1 MKYNAISLIDKL
13 DQLQGVFVYS
23 TKLAEALSITR
34 RTLLN
39 WRQKPESISAKYRLD
54 IDVLYCQYFLI
65 PEWDVPKQTYTPVLL
80 PDTLPHNEA
89 LFLPFLR
96 RLSYGTIEIETE
108 MAKVDF
114 DSIIDGKK
122 LPKNMD
128 RQTFYEGFNAF
139 MTHQQL
145 WQKIVEHGEPL
156 PIIVDNIKT
165 LHIDFMRGVYHNAG
179 FFSTKHRV
187 MGQLEGVQ
195 TTEPEDIDEEMHRW
209 VYKVAKS
216 ATLEEIAK
224 AHVYFILIHPFG
236 DGNGRVGRAIVLAQC
251 LNARL
256 MPPVFAGHNRA
267 MYYAAMEHAM
277 KHGRYAPLI
286 RLFYEATQQDLDFL
300 ASF

>member
-1 MKYNAISLIDKL
+1 MKYNAISLLDKL
-13 DQLQGVFVYS
+13 DQLQVVLVYS
-23 TKLAEALSITR
+23 TKLAEALNVTR

-128 RQTFYEGFNAF
+128 KQTFHEGFNAF

-156 PIIVDNIKT
+156 PITVDNIKT
-165 LHIDFMRGVYHNAG
+165 LHIDFMRGVYDNAG

-195 TTEPEDIDEEMHRW
+195 TTEPEDIDEEIHRW

-216 ATLEEIAK
+216 VTLEDIAK

-256 MPPVFAGHNRA
+256 MPPFFAGHNRA
-267 MYYAAMEHAM
+267 MYYAAMQHAM

>member
-1 MKYNAISLIDKL
+1 MKYNAISLLDKL
-13 DQLQGVFVYS
+13 DQLQVVLVYS
-23 TKLAEALSITR
+23 TKLAEALSVTR

-96 RLSYGTIEIETE
+96 RLSYGTIEIETD

-128 RQTFYEGFNAF
+128 KQTFHEGFNAF

-145 WQKIVEHGEPL
+145 WQKIVEHGELL
-156 PIIVDNIKT
+156 PITVDNIKT
-165 LHIDFMRGVYHNAG
+165 LHIDFMRGVYDNAG
-179 FFSTKHRV
+179 FFSTKHRI

-195 TTEPEDIDEEMHRW
+195 TTEPEDIDEEIHRW

-216 ATLEEIAK
+216 VTLEDIAK

-256 MPPVFAGHNRA
+256 MPPFFAGHNRA
-267 MYYAAMEHAM
+267 MYYAAMQHAM